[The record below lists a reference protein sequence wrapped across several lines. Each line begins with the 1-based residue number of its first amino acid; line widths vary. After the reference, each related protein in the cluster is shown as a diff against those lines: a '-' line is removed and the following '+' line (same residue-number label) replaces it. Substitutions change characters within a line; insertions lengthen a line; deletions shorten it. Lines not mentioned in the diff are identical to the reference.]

1 MCKQEGL
8 VVEDPLWSSNPSM
21 VRGLNSINDTTV
33 EDVFH
38 APPSMLLTACNG
50 EKRFVGALLAKLL
63 C

>member
-1 MCKQEGL
+1 M
-8 VVEDPLWSSNPSM
+8 VEDPLWSSNPSM
-21 VRGLNSINDTTV
+21 VRGLNPINDTTI

-50 EKRFVGALLAKLL
+50 EKRFVGALLTKLL